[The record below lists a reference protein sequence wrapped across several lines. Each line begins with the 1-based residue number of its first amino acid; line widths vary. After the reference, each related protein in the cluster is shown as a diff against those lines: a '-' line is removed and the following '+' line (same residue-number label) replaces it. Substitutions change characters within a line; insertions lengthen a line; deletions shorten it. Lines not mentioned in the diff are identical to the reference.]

1 MAYVPDPPY
10 PKTAGHIIRS
20 ADWNGLVGEVQR
32 LDTAKVNKAGDG
44 MTGPL
49 TIAGALAVGTATA
62 AAKLHVVDNVSPA
75 VLRVQSTLSF
85 GAARLE
91 MWSDPQG
98 SGTEWRP
105 GYITSFDAGS
115 FTGGLSFVT
124 NGTGAAQRTGSKEA
138 MRLVN
143 GRVGIG
149 VPSPQFIVDVGDRIR
164 LRQGVA
170 DAGIWFFQTTPNAD
184 RAFLGMNGDNSFGF
198 WSNVTGWALNMDVP
212 SGTFGIRRAPI
223 AGYALAV
230 EGDTY
235 VNGRVKDNRLRLQ
248 LAFNNQTS
256 ISAIDNNTT
265 WVALANMS
273 MTVTPAI
280 ANYFLVRFYIN
291 GVQLQIS
298 NTTAAQG
305 HAEFRLLI
313 DGGQQDYTLHEF
325 HNNGWELRGVMLET
339 LVWLTPGSHSVAVQ
353 WSVKSPNAG
362 PPIPPFIQER
372 RVTLTGC
379 WYGDMRRLTAIE
391 L

>member
-10 PKTAGHIIRS
+10 PKTAGQIIRS

-32 LDTAKVNKAGDG
+32 LDTAKVNRAGDG

-124 NGTGAAQRTGSKEA
+124 NGTGAAQRTGSREA

-149 VPSPQFIVDVGDRIR
+149 VPSPQFILDIGDRIR
-164 LRQGVA
+164 LRQGGA
-170 DAGIWFFQTTPNAD
+170 DAGIWFFQTGPNAD
-184 RAFLGMNGDNSFGF
+184 RAFL
-198 WSNVTGWALNMDVP
+198 
-212 SGTFGIRRAPI
+212 
-223 AGYALAV
+223 
-230 EGDTY
+230 
-235 VNGRVKDNRLRLQ
+235 
-248 LAFNNQTS
+248 
-256 ISAIDNNTT
+256 
-265 WVALANMS
+265 
-273 MTVTPAI
+273 
-280 ANYFLVRFYIN
+280 
-291 GVQLQIS
+291 
-298 NTTAAQG
+298 
-305 HAEFRLLI
+305 
-313 DGGQQDYTLHEF
+313 
-325 HNNGWELRGVMLET
+325 
-339 LVWLTPGSHSVAVQ
+339 
-353 WSVKSPNAG
+353 
-362 PPIPPFIQER
+362 
-372 RVTLTGC
+372 
-379 WYGDMRRLTAIE
+379 
-391 L
+391 